1 MEVGVTINE
10 FFGDQTVPLA
20 FPDAWDV
27 QEVKMIGHDAPPLTD
42 REIQDAFAHPIGS
55 RTIRELARGKQ
66 GKIVITVDDLTRP
79 TPASRVLPF
88 ILTELKASGITDDQI
103 LIIGAIGT
111 HHPMNLQDFA
121 LKVGSDVI
129 ARYDVVNHNP
139 FEHFME
145 LGKTRYG
152 TPLKIN
158 YEFANADLKI
168 VICGVKKHNFGGAG
182 GGGKAVIPGVASI
195 DTISWNHNVIPHPDN
210 DETANY
216 TWKIKGNAA
225 RADMQDA
232 ARIAGVDVTVNCTY
246 NHHRQLIGLHVG
258 DVDDAWHDAIKFCYH
273 MHSAPHP
280 SHQADVVVV
289 NAYPIANQGIDWS
302 GARASLK
309 QGGHAIAISQ
319 HPWGFAAVHYHEERN
334 WWWARQHGYPHRSWP
349 VSQAQQVTV
358 YTTRVTM
365 KEKLQYSD
373 KVEWVTSWPK
383 IIQHLTLN
391 GEGTSALVYH
401 NKLQFNPDTAPLIL

>member
-1 MEVGVTINE
+1 V
-10 FFGDQTVPLA
+10 
-20 FPDAWDV
+20 
-27 QEVKMIGHDAPPLTD
+27 
-42 REIQDAFAHPIGS
+42 
-55 RTIRELARGKQ
+55 
-66 GKIVITVDDLTRP
+66 
-79 TPASRVLPF
+79 
-88 ILTELKASGITDDQI
+88 
-103 LIIGAIGT
+103 
-111 HHPMNLQDFA
+111 
-121 LKVGSDVI
+121 
-129 ARYDVVNHNP
+129 
-139 FEHFME
+139 
-145 LGKTRYG
+145 
-152 TPLKIN
+152 
-158 YEFANADLKI
+158 
-168 VICGVKKHNFGGAG
+168 
-182 GGGKAVIPGVASI
+182 
-195 DTISWNHNVIPHPDN
+195 
-210 DETANY
+210 
-216 TWKIKGNAA
+216 KIKGNAA